1 MSLPLPRAAGPL
13 PAWLWSGDEPR
24 IVSVFQPIVDLR
36 SGAAIGYEVL
46 SRGLGPA
53 QVPPQ
58 VLFGRARVEGV
69 TWELERAC
77 WTAAL
82 RRISTLPATDRTV
95 PFFFNVGPDVLSD
108 PRFQDGSTL
117 ELLARHGI
125 HPRELVLEIT
135 ETSVIDDSEQLQ
147 RLSRELREHGFG
159 VALDDFGAG
168 HSGLVTLVHSEP
180 QFIKLDQALVRGIH
194 QHRYRQHLVKALVDF
209 AASVSATLIAEGIE
223 TWEELNVLM
232 TLGIRYVQGFLVARP
247 ALTPP
252 RPSEEFDARR
262 REALRTLLPISP

>member
-1 MSLPLPRAAGPL
+1 MSLPLPSEASQL

-36 SGAAIGYEVL
+36 TGQAIGYEVL
-46 SRGLGPA
+46 SRGVGRS
-53 QVPPQ
+53 QVPPHA
-58 VLFGRARVEGV
+58 LFDRARLEGV

-82 RRISTLPATDRTV
+82 RRIALLPAASRTA

-117 ELLARHGI
+117 ALLARYGI

-135 ETSVIDDSEQLQ
+135 ETSVFDDSDQLQ

-159 VALDDFGAG
+159 IALDDFGAG
-168 HSGLVTLVHSEP
+168 HSGLLTLVHSTP
-180 QFIKLDQALVRGIH
+180 HFIKLDQALVRGIH
-194 QHRYRQHLVKALVDF
+194 RDGYRQHLVKALVGF
-209 AASVSATLIAEGIE
+209 AASVSTSLIAEGVE
-223 TWEELNVLM
+223 SWDELMVLVG
-232 TLGIRYVQGFLVARP
+232 LGIRHVQGYLVAHP
-247 ALTPP
+247 ALEPP
-252 RPSEEFDARR
+252 RPSEEFEQRR
-262 REALRTLLPISP
+262 HEALRALPLHAG